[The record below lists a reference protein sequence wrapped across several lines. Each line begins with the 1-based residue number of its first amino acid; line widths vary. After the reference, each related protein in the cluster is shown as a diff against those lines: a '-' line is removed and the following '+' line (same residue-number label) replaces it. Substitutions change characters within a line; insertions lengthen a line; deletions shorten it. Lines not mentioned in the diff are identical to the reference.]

1 MTARGAARLALP
13 VTVVAVLAVAGC
25 GDDGGDRGAVS
36 PSSTPASSSAG
47 TSGATT
53 SSPTAPSGS
62 APSGRAAPDL
72 AGVRDCPGCQVRGVA
87 ANVRPGVSV
96 ALLVGPPAPVGQ
108 AGAFLTFRTGT
119 GGRIDEHRIRA
130 GDVFADAQGRPYQ
143 LVCDRLAHCL
153 VPASVGVHSSVVTVV
168 AVAPDGGIRLVT
180 DRIGSEGPVSR
191 AEDLDRDGVAEIV
204 VIRNDGVPSFAEG
217 SLFWQVYRWGG
228 SGYASVGCARY
239 GEGEARP
246 PGDLDPA
253 FCPA

>member
-1 MTARGAARLALP
+1 MTARGAVVLALP
-13 VTVVAVLAVAGC
+13 AAVTMLVAVVGC
-25 GDDGGDRGAVS
+25 GDDGDARGAAS
-36 PSSTPASSSAG
+36 PSSTPASSSARA
-47 TSGATT
+47 SGPTPSV
-53 SSPTAPSGS
+53 SSPTAS

-72 AGVRDCPGCQVRGVA
+72 AGLRDCPGCQVRTVA

-119 GGRIDEHRIRA
+119 GGRIDEHRIQA

-191 AEDLDRDGVAEIV
+191 AEDLDGDGVTEIV
-204 VIRNDGVPSFAEG
+204 VIRNDGIPSFAEG

-228 SGYASVGCARY
+228 TGYASVGCARY

-246 PGDLDPA
+246 PSELDPA